1 VSFVSPTGREMAS
14 EFMTTVTSVDYI
26 NSTTLT
32 QVGQVPFD
40 MHDMYIQRHTF
51 TYAYVYIKHVF

>member
-1 VSFVSPTGREMAS
+1 MCRCIPFISAFIKYSWPLVSFVSPTGREMAS

-32 QVGQVPFD
+32 QVGQGSL
-40 MHDMYIQRHTF
+40 
-51 TYAYVYIKHVF
+51 